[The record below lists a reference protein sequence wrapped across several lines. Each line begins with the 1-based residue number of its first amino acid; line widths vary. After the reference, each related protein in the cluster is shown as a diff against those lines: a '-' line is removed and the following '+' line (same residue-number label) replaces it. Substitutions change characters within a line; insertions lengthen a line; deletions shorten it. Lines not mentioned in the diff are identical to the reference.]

1 MKMTSS
7 PHLIFPIFKMGLMT
21 LVTVPLLLWR
31 VDEVL
36 LKRHEGLKHS
46 CGSKGRTL
54 MECAYEVHSDTSEE
68 KPFQTAGPRVEAGVW
83 SKA

>member
-1 MKMTSS
+1 MK
-7 PHLIFPIFKMGLMT
+7 
-21 LVTVPLLLWR
+21 LVTIPLLLWG

-46 CGSKGRTL
+46 CGSKGRML
-54 MECAYEVHSDTSEE
+54 MEWACEVHLDTSEE
-68 KPFQTAGPRVEAGVW
+68 KPFQTAGPQVEARVW